1 MRQARGWLLRVV
13 LASIVVNAAFGIY
26 ALVGP
31 HLGTRAGQVLAT
43 SACVTGAGIFT
54 LACLPAWERPRL
66 RLLAAG
72 GIAASILGFGMLALG
87 AWLRTGNSTYWKLA
101 GTAVV
106 VASFAVLVSLLA
118 LARLSARYRAV
129 FPAAVAL
136 AALLAGMIVFAVWSG
151 NPSSA
156 YGRAMGVVAV
166 LLAAATVAMPVLHRA
181 ARSEPAEEPP
191 PAGAELRFCPSCGR
205 PIPATGTAES
215 SCPAC
220 GARFRV
226 AFGQ

>member
-31 HLGTRAGQVLAT
+31 HLGRRADQVLAT

-54 LACLPAWERPRL
+54 LACLPAWERRRL
-66 RLLAAG
+66 RLVAVV
-72 GIAASILGFGMLALG
+72 GIVASILGFGMLALG
-87 AWLRTGNSTYWKLA
+87 AWLRTDNSTYWKVA

-118 LARLSARYRAV
+118 LARLPASYRAV
-129 FPAAVAL
+129 SPAAVAL
-136 AALLAGMIVFAVWSG
+136 AAVLAGMIVFAVWDG
-151 NPSSA
+151 NPSST

-166 LLAAATVAMPVLHRA
+166 LLAAATVATPVLHRA
-181 ARSEPAEEPP
+181 ARSEPAAEPP

-205 PIPATGTAES
+205 PVGGVEAAPV
-215 SCPAC
+215 SCSAC

-226 AFGQ
+226 EFGQ